1 MSATIIDG
9 KGIADTIRREVKAGA
24 ERLKAGSG
32 IVPGLAFI
40 LVGENPASQS
50 YVKSKGKACEE
61 LGFYSITEQVP
72 ASTSEAELLAMIQA
86 FNQNPDI
93 HGILVQLPLPKHID
107 EQLVIEAIS
116 PEKDVDGFHPVNI
129 GRMMTGAESF
139 LPCTPAGIWELL
151 KRNGMNPA
159 GKHVVVVGRSNIVG
173 KPIANI
179 LLQKRQWCNAIVTV
193 VHTAAPDLGAY
204 TRQADILIAAIGR
217 PRAIDASM
225 VKPGAIVIDV
235 GINRIEDPASK
246 TGTRVVGD
254 VDFESVKEIAGAITP
269 VPKGVGPMTIAMLM
283 VNTLKS
289 AERVELQNKL

>member
-1 MSATIIDG
+1 MSAIIIDG
-9 KGIADTIRREVKAGA
+9 KGIADTIRREVKEGA
-24 ERLKAGSG
+24 ERLKAGTG

-72 ASTSEAELLAMIQA
+72 ASISEEELLAMIHA
-86 FNQNPDI
+86 FNQNPEI
-93 HGILVQLPLPKHID
+93 HGILVQLPLPEHID
-107 EQLVIEAIS
+107 EQRVIEAIS
-116 PEKDVDGFHPVNI
+116 PEKDVDGFHPISI
-129 GRMMTGAESF
+129 GRMMTGAETF

-151 KRNGMNPA
+151 KRNEMNPA

-193 VHTAAPDLGAY
+193 VHTAASDLGAY

-217 PRAIDASM
+217 TRAIDASM

-246 TGTRVVGD
+246 TGDRKSVV
-254 VDFESVKEIAGAITP
+254 
-269 VPKGVGPMTIAMLM
+269 
-283 VNTLKS
+283 
-289 AERVELQNKL
+289 